1 MIYIEKRELWWRW
14 CMSSKKTISILASIS
29 ILVFSA
35 LACSLFDRLVSPQA
49 QPEPEQPTAPVAEDT
64 HTPAPEP
71 TETMR
76 PTWTPKPTITPDIAA
91 TQAYDE
97 LFGKVQQF
105 ANEGLIPTTEGK
117 YIEVEDY
124 RKDFAQIGWLN
135 PTFLDFQVE
144 NFVYV
149 GHVRWSTA
157 TSTSDVSGC
166 GIIFAGQSDGRMYG
180 TALDK
185 SRIYFTSTD
194 ANYYY
199 ELGKTRGTGLLDLG
213 NPAEVDLTVLV
224 FENQTYVYVD
234 NRFIGLYTLSRDK
247 PLRGTF
253 GYGIISGTNRDYG
266 TRCEITNSRI
276 WEISP

>member
-1 MIYIEKRELWWRW
+1 
-14 CMSSKKTISILASIS
+14 MSSNKKISMLAAIS
-29 ILVFSA
+29 MLVLST
-35 LACSLFDRLVSPQA
+35 LACSLFDRLVTQQA
-49 QPEPEQPTAPVAEDT
+49 PPEPEQPTAAVAVDT
-64 HTPAPEP
+64 DTPAPEP
-71 TETMR
+71 TATMR
-76 PTWTPKPTITPDIAA
+76 PTWTPKPTNTPDTAA

-105 ANEGLIPTTEGK
+105 ANEGLITTTEGK
-117 YIEVEDY
+117 YIEVEDF
-124 RKDFAQIGWLN
+124 RKEYAQIGWLN

-144 NFVYV
+144 HFVYM

-166 GIIFAGQSDGRMYG
+166 GIIFSGQSDGRMYG

-199 ELGKTRGTGLLDLG
+199 ELGKTSGTGLLDLG

-224 FENQTYVYVD
+224 FENQAYVYVD

-247 PLRGTF
+247 PQRGYF
-253 GYGIISGTNRDYG
+253 GYGIISGTNKDYG

-276 WEISP
+276 WEILP